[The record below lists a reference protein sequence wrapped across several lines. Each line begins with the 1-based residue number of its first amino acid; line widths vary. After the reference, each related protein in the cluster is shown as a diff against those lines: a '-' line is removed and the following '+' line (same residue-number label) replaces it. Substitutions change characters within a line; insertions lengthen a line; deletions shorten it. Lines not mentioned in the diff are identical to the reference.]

1 MQYRYRVEGKVEHS
15 FILRGAFFGINDT
28 INFYI
33 TESEL
38 DFVKERCKLN
48 VIEDT
53 QKPTNADNSI
63 SNVAKTNTKSNKKA
77 VKNERTNGASKITN
91 TSKV

>member
-15 FILRGAFFGINDT
+15 FILRGAFFGINNT

-38 DFVKERCKLN
+38 DFVKERCKLD
-48 VIEDT
+48 VIEDM
-53 QKPTNADNSI
+53 QKPTKAENSV
-63 SNVAKTNTKSNKKA
+63 SNVAKPTENQKPVKRQYNK
-77 VKNERTNGASKITN
+77 RSGA
-91 TSKV
+91 